1 MTFGKRLTLSF
12 FALSLAMM
20 ALGGLSYFAL
30 RRMGSL
36 VGTTAKAASERLQ
49 LVSEIRETLIG
60 LERDS
65 MRTQHSYV
73 IQSAGKL
80 YEEHEALQA
89 KLRAGRSKARNAA
102 NDARAGK
109 TAKTD
114 FSGCT
119 ACHAVEDAGKV
130 WEKLAGKAEALG
142 KRIGQAKPLMNTAEE
157 RAALE
162 GVERA
167 LAAWSELYRQYLD
180 MAGGGRFADSHTIL
194 VEKILPLEAAGE
206 AEASRLNQVQQQS
219 FAAAQESSIETAD
232 SNARTMLAIVTG
244 GMLLVAAVLWITR
257 RATDRLQRLT
267 AELSQQSREVASA
280 SNEISGA
287 GRALA
292 EGAREQ
298 AGALAEINGT
308 SKRINDAAH
317 ENAGHAEQSAKVSQQ
332 VGGNLREANGRL
344 SELMTA
350 MKEVKSSSDNVARI
364 IKVIDEIAFQT
375 NILAL
380 NAAVEAARA
389 GEAGMG
395 FAVVADEVRNL
406 AQRSAQA
413 AKETSE
419 LIAQSILASGHGMEK
434 LGTVTSAFETISQQL
449 QEVTDLAGD
458 VREASTGQAARL
470 SAMTQRIEEV
480 QRVTQGTSDGAT
492 RGVNAG
498 EQLNSQAQ
506 SLAAI
511 VDRLEAIVGVSETR
525 G

>member
-20 ALGGLSYFAL
+20 AMGGLSYFAL
-30 RRMGSL
+30 RRLGNL
-36 VGTTAKAASERLQ
+36 VGTTARVASERLQ

-162 GVERA
+162 GVDRA

-219 FAAAQESSIETAD
+219 FAAAQKSSIETAD

-244 GMLLVAAVLWITR
+244 GMLLVAAVLWMM
-257 RATDRLQRLT
+257 
-267 AELSQQSREVASA
+267 
-280 SNEISGA
+280 
-287 GRALA
+287 
-292 EGAREQ
+292 
-298 AGALAEINGT
+298 
-308 SKRINDAAH
+308 
-317 ENAGHAEQSAKVSQQ
+317 ENPA
-332 VGGNLREANGRL
+332 
-344 SELMTA
+344 
-350 MKEVKSSSDNVARI
+350 
-364 IKVIDEIAFQT
+364 
-375 NILAL
+375 
-380 NAAVEAARA
+380 
-389 GEAGMG
+389 
-395 FAVVADEVRNL
+395 
-406 AQRSAQA
+406 
-413 AKETSE
+413 
-419 LIAQSILASGHGMEK
+419 
-434 LGTVTSAFETISQQL
+434 
-449 QEVTDLAGD
+449 
-458 VREASTGQAARL
+458 
-470 SAMTQRIEEV
+470 
-480 QRVTQGTSDGAT
+480 
-492 RGVNAG
+492 RGVCLPDDLPHDFI
-498 EQLNSQAQ
+498 LNISKPYLGKFISTPSDWTPLKGYKSVFEEYAPTGLDHSDPWQFKNFR
-506 SLAAI
+506 
-511 VDRLEAIVGVSETR
+511 VV
-525 G
+525 